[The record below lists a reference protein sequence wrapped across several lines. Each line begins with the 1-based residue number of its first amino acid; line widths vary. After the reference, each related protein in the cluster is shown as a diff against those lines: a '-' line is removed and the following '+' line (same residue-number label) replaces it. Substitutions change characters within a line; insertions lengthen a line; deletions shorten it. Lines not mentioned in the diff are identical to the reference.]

1 MELFAQVVDDFVQLR
16 LDVEY
21 GFFTYTIVTQKVEHT
36 TGDACRLLLHGTSHL
51 GEAHESLSCVYFALL
66 ASHDTLAL
74 HALNERSHRVG
85 FESQSLCDIVDGEI
99 VSFPQY
105 HEYEVLRVGHSETI
119 EVRAIGLYDEA
130 ARCIEAKAELIVEF
144 ELIVGHVDVQMGND
158 GQ

>member
-1 MELFAQVVDDFVQLR
+1 MLFSKMIDDVVELR
-16 LDVEY
+16 LNVKHRA
-21 GFFTYTIVTQKVEHT
+21 FAHATAAQQVEHT

-105 HEYEVLRVGHSETI
+105 HEYKVLRVGHSETI